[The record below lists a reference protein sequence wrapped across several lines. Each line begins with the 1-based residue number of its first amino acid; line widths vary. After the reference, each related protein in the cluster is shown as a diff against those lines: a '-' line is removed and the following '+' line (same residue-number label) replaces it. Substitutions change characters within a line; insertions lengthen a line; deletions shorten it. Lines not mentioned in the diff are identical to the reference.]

1 MRHVQYVV
9 WGGAFAAT
17 AAVLAV
23 AVANDELGDT
33 TILTTVLGFAIA
45 ATGLALNLAR
55 FASSGQ
61 PAPPAEVSAA
71 RVEQLAAAV
80 EQHWQAEW
88 RLRRLQDPEPL
99 AVHWSSAEAWL
110 ADPGE
115 PDPSGAAADR
125 RELDDRL
132 ENITAVL
139 DRVASRRLVVLGE
152 PGSGKT
158 VLAVRFTLDVL
169 ASRDAGAPVPVVVSM
184 SDWRAQSESLDTW
197 LARYIADH
205 YPGASWARELLDAG
219 RVIPVLDGLDEMAPP
234 LRTAAV
240 RRLNA
245 DLDDGRPLLMTCR
258 TAVYADVVRSSD
270 VFTSAAVVELQP
282 LGFETAAAHLLRT
295 ARPVRG
301 PGGSRTTGWHP
312 VIERLRADPDAR
324 PCAALRAVLRTPL
337 MVTLARTAY
346 DDTDA
351 DPAEL
356 LDDGRW
362 DDRAQREA
370 QLEAHLLD
378 AFVPAAYRDD
388 DRRVDT
394 ALDALGFL
402 ARHLERRGSRELAWW
417 ELRRE
422 LPLPLRTM
430 GPVLIVGALATAVAL
445 LTAGAARGW
454 AVLVAASCLV
464 PLCVA
469 QALSLRGGG
478 GLATGG
484 GPDGST
490 AVRRGR
496 VPRELVWVLMGA
508 VPLGFVVGMTG
519 DLGSSPYPSLL
530 QRWEWAGAGALAM
543 AGGLALATTL
553 GVLDLLGKPIPTT
566 VPLWAGKD
574 ARSWHRRGLAA
585 LVVAAAAALGGLVPA
600 ALWFPFRISAIC
612 AGVLGLAVAVALW
625 QNPRT
630 VGRVLTPRG
639 AAGRRARPRGPVL
652 TAVGR
657 GLVKGLTAGFLL
669 GLAFG
674 VTNGTTLAARAS
686 VAQDDF
692 PVSGSWHTSADGRRV
707 LVADG
712 WSHRTLADGTRVVSS
727 PGPVRW
733 AVERWSDG
741 AVYAETMALFD
752 QGCDGV
758 CETLHDPVELHQRP
772 GQDDLLAK
780 LPDGTFAQSWDLEDA
795 LPPASRRWLQLSTPE
810 WLLVRNVNEGVTLG
824 FSLGLISG
832 LTVALHRWLVS
843 PTDIARA
850 GTPLDGLRADR
861 ATAVS
866 RGVLLLVIGFLSSAL
881 ALQLWPETTFAAFSF
896 VIWLV
901 AAPLAVALSAWGW
914 LLVTRLWLCGTGRL
928 PWRLMRFLE
937 DAHRRGVLRQAGAL
951 YEFRHARLQERLAVR
966 VDG

>member
-1 MRHVQYVV
+1 MRHVRYVV
-9 WGGAFAAT
+9 WGGAFVAT
-17 AAVLAV
+17 SAVLAI
-23 AVANDELGDT
+23 AVVNGELGDT
-33 TILTTVLGFAIA
+33 TILTTVLGFGIA
-45 ATGLALNLAR
+45 ATGLALNLVR
-55 FASSGQ
+55 TSTDGGRRPS
-61 PAPPAEVSAA
+61 PAEVLGA

-80 EQHWQAEW
+80 EQQWQSEW
-88 RLRRLQDPEPL
+88 RLRRLQDPEPI
-99 AVHWSSAEAWL
+99 AVHWSSAEPWL
-110 ADPGE
+110 ADPRE
-115 PDPSGAAADR
+115 PGTDGP
-125 RELDDRL
+125 EPPDDRL
-132 ENITAVL
+132 ENIAAAL

-184 SDWRAQSESLDTW
+184 SDWRPQSESLDTW
-197 LARYIADH
+197 LARYIAGH

-240 RRLNA
+240 RRLNT

-258 TAVYADVVRSSD
+258 SAVYADVVRSSD

-301 PGGSRTTGWHP
+301 PGGTRTTAWHP
-312 VIERLRADPDAR
+312 VIDRLRADPDAH

-378 AFVPAAYRDD
+378 AFVPAAFRDD
-388 DRRVDT
+388 SRRVDT
-394 ALDALGFL
+394 ALDTLGFL
-402 ARHLERRGSRELAWW
+402 ARHLERQGSRELAWW

-430 GPVLIVGALATAVAL
+430 GPVLVVGALATAIIL
-445 LTAGAARGW
+445 LTTEAQPGWTVLITAGLLA
-454 AVLVAASCLV
+454 
-464 PLCVA
+464 PLCVG
-469 QALSLRGGG
+469 QALSLRGDSDRTRGH
-478 GLATGG
+478 
-484 GPDGST
+484 GPDGPTT
-490 AVRRGR
+490 ARRGR
-496 VPRELVWVLMGA
+496 VPRELVWVLVGA
-508 VPLGFVVGMTG
+508 IPLGLVVGMTR
-519 DLGSSPYPSLL
+519 DLGLSPYPALL
-530 QRWEWAGAGALAM
+530 QRWEWAGACALAM
-543 AGGLALATTL
+543 TGGLAVATAL
-553 GVLDLLGKPIPTT
+553 GVLDLLGKPVPTT
-566 VPLWAGKD
+566 IPLSAGRG
-574 ARSWHRRGLAA
+574 AHSWRRRGLAV
-585 LVVAAAAALGGLVPA
+585 LVVAAATAFGALVPTALFAPIRIRVVCGASLGLV
-600 ALWFPFRISAIC
+600 
-612 AGVLGLAVAVALW
+612 VALALR
-625 QNPRT
+625 QNPGT
-630 VGRVLTPRG
+630 VGRVLTPRQT
-639 AAGRRARPRGPVL
+639 AASRRAGPRGSVL

-686 VAQDDF
+686 VAQDDA
-692 PVSGSWHTSADGRRV
+692 PAGGSWHTSADGSRV
-707 LVADG
+707 FVADG
-712 WSHRTLADGTRVVSS
+712 WRHRKLADGTRVVSS
-727 PGPVRW
+727 SGPVRW
-733 AVERWSDG
+733 AVERWTDG
-741 AVYAETMALFD
+741 GVYAETMSLFA

-758 CETLHDPVELHQRP
+758 CETLDNPVELRQHP
-772 GQDDLLAK
+772 GQEELLAK
-780 LPDGTFAQSWDLEDA
+780 LPDGTFAQSWDLEDT
-795 LPPASRRWLQLSTPE
+795 LPPASRRWLELSTPE
-810 WLLVRNVNEGVTLG
+810 RLLVRNVNEGVILA

-850 GTPLDGLRADR
+850 GTPLDGLHADR

-866 RGVLLLVIGFLSSAL
+866 RGVLLVVIGFLSTAL
-881 ALQLWPETTFAAFSF
+881 AVRLWPETTFAASSF
-896 VIWLV
+896 MIWLIT
-901 AAPLAVALSAWGW
+901 APLAIALSAWGW

-951 YEFRHARLQERLAVR
+951 YEFRHARLQERLATR
-966 VDG
+966 LDE

>member
-1 MRHVQYVV
+1 MRHVRYVV
-9 WGGAFAAT
+9 WGGAFVAT
-17 AAVLAV
+17 SAVLAI
-23 AVANDELGDT
+23 AVVNGELGDT
-33 TILTTVLGFAIA
+33 TILTTVLGFGIA
-45 ATGLALNLAR
+45 ATGLALNLVR
-55 FASSGQ
+55 TSTDGGPRPS
-61 PAPPAEVSAA
+61 PAEVLGA

-80 EQHWQAEW
+80 EQQWQSEW
-88 RLRRLQDPEPL
+88 RLRRLQDPEPI
-99 AVHWSSAEAWL
+99 AVHWSSAEPWL
-110 ADPGE
+110 ADPRE
-115 PDPSGAAADR
+115 PGTDGP
-125 RELDDRL
+125 EPPDDRL
-132 ENITAVL
+132 ENIAATL

-184 SDWRAQSESLDTW
+184 SDWRPHSESLDTW
-197 LARYIADH
+197 LARYIAGH

-240 RRLNA
+240 RRLNT

-258 TAVYADVVRSSD
+258 SAVYADVVRSSD
-270 VFTSAAVVELQP
+270 VFTSAAVVELRP

-301 PGGSRTTGWHP
+301 PGGTRTTAWHP
-312 VIERLRADPDAR
+312 VIDRLRADPDAH

-378 AFVPAAYRDD
+378 AFVPAAFRDEGG
-388 DRRVDT
+388 RVDT
-394 ALDALGFL
+394 ALDTLGFL
-402 ARHLERRGSRELAWW
+402 ARHLERQGSRELAWW

-430 GPVLIVGALATAVAL
+430 GPLLVVGALATAVIL
-445 LTAGAARGW
+445 LTTGSERGW
-454 AVLVAASCLV
+454 AVLITAGFLV
-464 PLCVA
+464 PLCA
-469 QALSLRGGG
+469 GQALFLRSDSGPAG
-478 GLATGG
+478 GL

-490 AVRRGR
+490 RTGRGR
-496 VPRELVWVLMGA
+496 VPRELVWVLVGA
-508 VPLGFVVGMTG
+508 VPLGLVVGMTG
-519 DLGSSPYPSLL
+519 SLTL
-530 QRWEWAGAGALAM
+530 NSYALPVQRWQWLGNSALAM
-543 AGGLALATTL
+543 TGGLGLATAI
-553 GVLDLLGKPIPTT
+553 GVLGMLGRPIPTT
-566 VPLWAGKD
+566 LPLTTGQGG
-574 ARSWHRRGLAA
+574 RSWQRHALAI
-585 LVVAAAAALGGLVPA
+585 LVVVAAAAIGVLVPA
-600 ALWFPFRISAIC
+600 ALMLPFRISALC
-612 AGVLGLAVAVALW
+612 ATALGIAVTVVLW
-625 QNPRT
+625 RNPGTAGRT
-630 VGRVLTPRG
+630 LSPPR
-639 AAGRRARPRGPVL
+639 ATAGRRARPRGRLLPV
-652 TAVGR
+652 VGR
-657 GLVKGLTAGFLL
+657 GMAKGLAAGFLL

-674 VTNGTTLAARAS
+674 VTNGSTVAVRAAADR
-686 VAQDDF
+686 DDH
-692 PVSGSWHTSADGRRV
+692 PAGGSWHTSADGGSV
-707 LVADG
+707 LVAHG
-712 WSHRTLADGTRVVSS
+712 WSHRELADGTRVVST

-733 AVERWSDG
+733 AVERDTDG
-741 AVYAETMALFD
+741 GVYSMTMTTLAE
-752 QGCDGV
+752 GCTGV
-758 CETLHDPVELHQRP
+758 CETFDGPVELREHP
-772 GQDDLLAK
+772 GRGDLLAK
-780 LPDGTFAQSWDLEDA
+780 LPDGTFAQDWDLQDG
-795 LPPASRRWLQLSTPE
+795 LPSGTRRWLQWSAPE
-810 WLLVRNVNEGVTLG
+810 ALLGRAVGEGLAFG
-824 FSLGLISG
+824 ISLGLVSG
-832 LTVALHRWLVS
+832 LTVALHRWLVT

-866 RGVLLLVIGFLSSAL
+866 RGVLLFLIASANAALVFRSWFDTA
-881 ALQLWPETTFAAFSF
+881 FADGSL

-901 AAPLAVALSAWGW
+901 TAPLAIALSAWGW

-951 YEFRHARLQERLAVR
+951 YEFRHARLQERLATR
-966 VDG
+966 LDE